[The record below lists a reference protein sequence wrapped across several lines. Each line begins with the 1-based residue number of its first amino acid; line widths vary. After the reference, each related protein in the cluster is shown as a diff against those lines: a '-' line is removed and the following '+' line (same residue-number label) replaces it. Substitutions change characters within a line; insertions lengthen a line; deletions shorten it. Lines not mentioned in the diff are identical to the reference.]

1 MFSLVIPSINRPNF
15 LKQYVDFLEYQNF
28 DGEVIIGDS
37 SNDENYKI
45 FEEYYK
51 SKKLPFRI
59 THLQKKNKD
68 HFYSKNANP
77 KGKWNAQGIEF
88 YALPPK

>member
-1 MFSLVIPSINRPNF
+1 MNPKGNWNAQGIEFYAYASTKEGTVPIYRF
-15 LKQYVDFLEYQNF
+15 Y
-28 DGEVIIGDS
+28 
-37 SNDENYKI
+37 
-45 FEEYYK
+45 
-51 SKKLPFRI
+51 
-59 THLQKKNKD
+59 HKKNKD